1 MLNNHPIN
9 PDSLLL
15 FTKHQQSIDI
25 WRVPTLASLRPWG
38 VSNFGTGTSGNLRML
53 GATWSN
59 MSSVQ
64 NPMDVNSPLKS
75 NEPDYINIYI
85 YIYYKYI
92 YIINIYISYIFIIYN
107 SSTRL
112 NEGSL
117 LKWQVSDELSWR
129 VLAHHPVALCIPGGS
144 RRREFNQEG
153 TRCVASWI
161 PTSGVQTWSSC

>member
-1 MLNNHPIN
+1 MLNNHPNN

-38 VSNFGTGTSGNLRML
+38 VSNFETGTSGNLRML

-75 NEPDYINIYI
+75 NEPDYINIYLCI
-85 YIYYKYI
+85 YILYKYI
-92 YIINIYISYIFIIYN
+92 YILYFYNIQLINQAQWGVAAQMASFRWAFLKSFST
-107 SSTRL
+107 SS
-112 NEGSL
+112 GSSL
-117 LKWQVSDELSWR
+117 YTWRIPLSW
-129 VLAHHPVALCIPGGS
+129 V
-144 RRREFNQEG
+144 
-153 TRCVASWI
+153 
-161 PTSGVQTWSSC
+161 